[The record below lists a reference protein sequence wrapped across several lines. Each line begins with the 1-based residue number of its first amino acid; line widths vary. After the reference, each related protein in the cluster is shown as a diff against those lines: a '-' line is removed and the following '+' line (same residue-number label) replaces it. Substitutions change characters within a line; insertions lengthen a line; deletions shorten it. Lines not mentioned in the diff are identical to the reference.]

1 MFDCEDDRRSTS
13 GRCVGEGYANFA
25 LMGDFLDGLKY
36 PNKLYIKHIQNFMN
50 KISIFFICGYHLV
63 SSSGFIWVH
72 RPKQNKNFQSLPV
85 NFTGGKKSFCEGEKK
100 FLWISQDFSL
110 IRARPSSPLIC
121 VGSILDIR
129 KHIAKDPGFRM
140 LESGWLMSRNG
151 CLLWIAWEYHRLT
164 KSHLNLDWNRFGGD
178 SGMD

>member
-25 LMGDFLDGLKY
+25 LMGNFLDGLKY

-72 RPKQNKNFQSLPV
+72 RPKQNFNHCPWSS
-85 NFTGGKKSFCEGEKK
+85 TGGKKSFCESEKILVN
-100 FLWISQDFSL
+100 FTRFHSA
-110 IRARPSSPLIC
+110 RAGKSSPLIC
-121 VGSILDIR
+121 VGSIFDIR
-129 KHIAKDPGFRM
+129 KHIAKDPG
-140 LESGWLMSRNG
+140 LSDA
-151 CLLWIAWEYHRLT
+151 WI
-164 KSHLNLDWNRFGGD
+164 
-178 SGMD
+178 GMTHV

>member
-25 LMGDFLDGLKY
+25 LMGNFLDGLKY

-85 NFTGGKKSFCEGEKK
+85 NFMGGKKSFCEGEKK
-100 FLWISQDFSL
+100 MLVNFTGFFTN
-110 IRARPSSPLIC
+110 SS
-121 VGSILDIR
+121 VIL
-129 KHIAKDPGFRM
+129 
-140 LESGWLMSRNG
+140 
-151 CLLWIAWEYHRLT
+151 
-164 KSHLNLDWNRFGGD
+164 
-178 SGMD
+178 

>member
-25 LMGDFLDGLKY
+25 LMGNFLDGLKY

-72 RPKQNKNFQSLPV
+72 RPKQNKNLNHCPWSSTAAKNLFVKVKKNLV
-85 NFTGGKKSFCEGEKK
+85 NFTGF
-100 FLWISQDFSL
+100 FTN
-110 IRARPSSPLIC
+110 SS
-121 VGSILDIR
+121 VIL
-129 KHIAKDPGFRM
+129 
-140 LESGWLMSRNG
+140 
-151 CLLWIAWEYHRLT
+151 
-164 KSHLNLDWNRFGGD
+164 
-178 SGMD
+178 